1 MRERKNLRVSLLS
14 LFLIFFLFFFLSGQ
28 VMGGMEK
35 GKILPKVPPTSHP
48 GIEKAK
54 KRALPLLPDIRADLR
69 WEFVRY
75 TGSYNREAIIRL
87 IATFTNQGGHLTRC
101 PDPPCMLFL
110 RSLEPSSPP
119 RVREVLQQR
128 EFSQFRAGQTITLT
142 KEIRVYCAEEFSP
155 KYEAGADVNC
165 NPRQYF
171 YHDPDYLRPRL
182 FDSNIKN
189 NFKVI
194 DQDDIENALWDYSC
208 RPLRR

>member
-1 MRERKNLRVSLLS
+1 
-14 LFLIFFLFFFLSGQ
+14 
-28 VMGGMEK
+28 MGGTEK
-35 GKILPKVPPTSHP
+35 GRISPKVPPTSHP
-48 GIEKAK
+48 GIERVK
-54 KRALPLLPDIRADLR
+54 KRVLPVLPDIRTDLR
-69 WEFVRY
+69 WELVRY
-75 TGSYNREAIIRL
+75 TRDNREAIIRL
-87 IATFTNQGGHLTRC
+87 TATFTNRGGHLTQC

-119 RVREVLQQR
+119 RVREVLRQR

-142 KEIRVYCAEEFSP
+142 KEIRVYCGEEFSP

-194 DQDDIENALWDYSC
+194 DQDNIENALWDASC